1 MAKTDLSF
9 EAALKE
15 LEKIVAKLESPD
27 LTLTSALELFEKGV
41 ALMKTCDSHLKSAE
55 GKIKELLAGKDGAF
69 IESMLGVSGNDAD
82 SGDKADD

>member
-1 MAKTDLSF
+1 VTKTDLSF

-27 LTLTSALELFEKGV
+27 LTLTSALEHFEKGV

-55 GKIKELLAGKDGAF
+55 GKIKELLAGKDGGF
-69 IESMLGVSGNDAD
+69 IESVLGVSGGAD
-82 SGDKADD
+82 SGAKSDD